1 MISSVRP
8 DAAKSALLLREARL
22 RAGLSQAALAER
34 SEVHRVQINRY
45 EAGAVVP
52 SLDTLL
58 ELVNAC
64 GFDVPLELVPRQ
76 PAADDVLS
84 ELQQLS
90 PERRLERM
98 LRGGTGGAAAAPSSG
113 RSFDPRRLLAA
124 LERNYV
130 DYVVIGGLARVLRG
144 AEETT
149 DGIDICPSFSA
160 GNLDRLTAALHEL
173 DSATPESPG
182 ERLTEDSLERQPV
195 LALPTASGSLQIVA
209 VPTGAP
215 NGFVDLRRAATRE
228 DLGRGLRPPVASTSD
243 LARLAAALG
252 REQDLKRLADLRRAV
267 ELEINREQTLS
278 STPRAPAAPQRDRL
292 PRRTS
297 R

>member
-1 MISSVRP
+1 MRP

-34 SEVHRVQINRY
+34 AGVHRVQINRY

-64 GFDVPLELVPRQ
+64 GFDVPLELAPRQ
-76 PAADDVLS
+76 SVGAEVLS
-84 ELQQLS
+84 ELQRLS

-98 LRGGTGGAAAAPSSG
+98 LRDGTGGGATATATGSNL
-113 RSFDPRRLLAA
+113 DPRRLLAA

-144 AEETT
+144 AEETA
-149 DGIDICPSFSA
+149 DGVDICPSFSA

-173 DSATPESPG
+173 DAATSEGPG
-182 ERLTEDSLERQPV
+182 ERLTEDSLERHPV
-195 LALPTASGSLQIVA
+195 LDLRTASAALKIIGA
-209 VPTGAP
+209 PAGAP

-228 DLGRGLRPPVASTSD
+228 DLGHGLRPLVASTSD

-252 REQDLKRLADLRRAV
+252 REQDLERLPDLRRV
-267 ELEINREQTLS
+267 SELEINREQTLS
-278 STPRAPAAPQRDRL
+278 STVRTPAVPNRDRV
-292 PRRTS
+292 PRRTT

>member
-1 MISSVRP
+1 MRP

-34 SEVHRVQINRY
+34 AGVHRVQINRY

-58 ELVNAC
+58 ELVSAC

-98 LRGGTGGAAAAPSSG
+98 LRDGTGSSAGGPAPDGA
-113 RSFDPRRLLAA
+113 FDPRPLLAA

-173 DSATPESPG
+173 DAISAEAPG
-182 ERLTEDSLERQPV
+182 EGLTEHSLEGQPI
-195 LALPTASGSLQIVA
+195 LALPTASGDLKIVA
-209 VPTGAP
+209 APTGAP

-228 DLGRGLRPPVASTSD
+228 DLGRGLRPLVASTSD

-252 REQDLKRLADLRRAV
+252 RDEDLRRLPDLRRTV

-278 STPRAPAAPQRDRL
+278 SAPRPPTVDQRDRV
-292 PRRTS
+292 RRHTT